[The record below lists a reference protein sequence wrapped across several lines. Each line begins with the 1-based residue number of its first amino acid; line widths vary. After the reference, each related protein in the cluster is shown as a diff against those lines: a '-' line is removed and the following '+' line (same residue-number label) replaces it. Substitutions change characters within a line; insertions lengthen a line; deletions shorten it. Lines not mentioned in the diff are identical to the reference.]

1 MKKLV
6 FFVMC
11 AFLLAGCGTQ
21 NNDSVKNVEPT
32 SSATERPKNEQ
43 EKTTEEVYTTT
54 SDMFEIKNGVL
65 VRYNGG
71 YKKAFK
77 IVLPETVKEIGSKAF
92 SLTNQERK
100 NVFRFKVSSIKIPPD
115 VKLQENAFYGTGPLK
130 VELLNGR
137 TKVEKR
143 AFSEMGKYGCELEI
157 SLGNSI
163 KTIEEYA
170 FYEENGTKKVNLNHS
185 LERIEKYGLYGALHS
200 DLPESIRYLGDNSL
214 GYTKEQI
221 TKLPENLEYI
231 GECCI
236 TLYNGRIKI
245 PPHVKKIA
253 INAVVWDCTNADVQ
267 GFDVDEKNQHY
278 KSDANGWLYSKD
290 GKTLYYAYRSGSE
303 NNLVIPKRVKK
314 IFKYGIHMYDDD
326 FAPGEVAKIIRK

>member
-1 MKKLV
+1 MI
-6 FFVMC
+6 C
-11 AFLLAGCGTQ
+11 AFLLVGCGTP
-21 NNDSVKNVEPT
+21 NDDSVRNVEPR
-32 SSATERPKNEQ
+32 SSVTTKSKKEQ
-43 EKTTEEVYTTT
+43 KKTTEKVCLPS
-54 SDMFEIKNGVL
+54 SDMFEIKDGVL

-71 YKKAFK
+71 YEKAYR

-92 SLTNQERK
+92 SLTNQEK
-100 NVFRFKVSSIKIPPD
+100 KKVFGFKVSSIEIPPD

-130 VELLNGR
+130 VELSDGR

-143 AFSEMGKYGCELEI
+143 AFSEMGKYGGESEI

-163 KTIEEYA
+163 ETIEEYA
-170 FYEENGTKKVNLNHS
+170 FYEENGTKRVNLNAS

-200 DLPESIRYLGDNSL
+200 NLPESVRYLGDCSL

-231 GECCI
+231 GERCI
-236 TLYNGRIKI
+236 TLYNGKIKI
-245 PPHVKKIA
+245 PPHVNKIA
-253 INAVVWDCTNADVQ
+253 INAIVWDCTNIDVQ

-290 GKTLYYAYRSGSE
+290 GKTLYYAYRLASE
-303 NNLVIPKRVKK
+303 NNLVIPKKVKK